1 MRTIE
6 VISGKDRRRR
16 FTDSDKATILAEVES
31 RKMSMK
37 AIGAKYGISN
47 SLLYTWRRQ
56 LRQGGSIVS
65 SHQVPPGFVG
75 VNLPM
80 PPTVT
85 AIGHGQLRLHIS
97 DNLFLE
103 IPPSYREDSLVR
115 LIMALRG
122 AL

>member
-6 VISGKDRRRR
+6 VISDKDRRRR

-47 SLLYTWRRQ
+47 SLLYIWRRQ
-56 LRQGGSIVS
+56 LRQVGSIV
-65 SHQVPPGFVG
+65 VPPGFMG

-85 AIGHGQLRLHIS
+85 TMGHGQLRLHIS

-103 IPPSYREDSLVR
+103 IPASYPEDSLVR
-115 LIMALRG
+115 LIIALRG
-122 AL
+122 AP